1 MENRPQGI
9 LILAIVMF
17 FAAFMGFIVFI
28 STFVNGTPLDVIWT
42 LNNSIPQDFK
52 NSLFGKILGVFV
64 LMIGFTVLSAG
75 WGLLKGLKWAWWIT
89 VIIFVLNGIS
99 DVVRVAL
106 GGFEGIVGIIIATT
120 ILYYLTRPDVK
131 AFFNK

>member
-1 MENRPQGI
+1 MENKPKGI

-52 NSLFGKILGVFV
+52 NSLLGKILGIFV
-64 LMIGFTVLSAG
+64 LMIGIIVLSAG

-89 VIIFVLNGIS
+89 VIIFVLNGIG
-99 DVVRVAL
+99 DVLRVVL
-106 GGFEGIVGIIIATT
+106 GGFEGIAGILIALI

>member
-1 MENRPQGI
+1 MDNRPKGI

-28 STFVNGTPLDVIWT
+28 STFINGTPLDVIWT

-52 NSLFGKILGVFV
+52 NSLLGKILGIFVFI
-64 LMIGFTVLSAG
+64 IGIVALSAG

-89 VIIFVLNGIS
+89 VIIFVLNGIG
-99 DVVRVAL
+99 DVVRVVL
-106 GGFEGIVGIIIATT
+106 GGFEGIVGILIALI